1 MPSRTDVV
9 SRIEQCG
16 IVAVIRLRD
25 GARLRGV
32 VDALAEGGVRAMEV
46 TMTVPG
52 AVGLIEDLARDLPEG
67 FALGAGTVL
76 DPETARQVI
85 LAGAQYIVSPVLSL
99 PTIEMAHRYDV
110 AIMPGCYTPTEIL
123 TAWQAGADVVKVFP
137 ATTLGPGYIKDVKAP
152 LPQVKLMPTGGVTL
166 TNAGEWIAAGACAV
180 GVGSALLDSKAIAGG
195 RFEVIADNART
206 LVASVQGART
216 NG

>member
-1 MPSRTDVV
+1 
-9 SRIEQCG
+9 
-16 IVAVIRLRD
+16 
-25 GARLRGV
+25 
-32 VDALAEGGVRAMEV
+32 
-46 TMTVPG
+46 
-52 AVGLIEDLARDLPEG
+52 
-67 FALGAGTVL
+67 
-76 DPETARQVI
+76 
-85 LAGAQYIVSPVLSL
+85 VLSL

-123 TAWQAGADVVKVFP
+123 AAWQAGADVVKVFP

-180 GVGSALLDSKAIAGG
+180 GVGSALLDGKAIADG